1 MISKH
6 VSRPDDERARSA
18 TREVARDEARR
29 AAERGAREGG
39 ERRFER
45 RSATPEGAAKPLDR
59 SVDDA

>member
-18 TREVARDEARR
+18 NREVVRDEARR

-45 RSATPEGAAKPLDR
+45 RAGMPQGAANPLDR